1 MADDR
6 YEMGRLSFVVR
17 PAKGPPGEGDQPLG
31 LDAPS
36 DGVFYV
42 PETAEPGAPLLIF
55 LHGAMGAGHH
65 LRAVLAAVRPI
76 RRDPGRPD
84 SRGPTWDLIAA
95 LLGRGCHQR
104 LLGREVPVERPDAD
118 ADAGTAGHFVYLH
131 LVAPLAEQRPRRV
144 EHPGAVALGVS
155 TSAAGRSTGDAPRR
169 SSSCYAARRTRSSR
183 RS

>member
-17 PAKGPPGEGDQPLG
+17 PAKGAPGEGDQPLG
-31 LDAPS
+31 LDAPR
-36 DGVFYV
+36 DGVLYG

-55 LHGAMGAGHH
+55 LHGAMGAGHAH

-76 RRDPGRPD
+76 RRDPGRPRLTRAD
-84 SRGPTWDLIAA
+84 LGPHRRA

-104 LLGREVPVERPDAD
+104 LLGREVPVERPD

-155 TSAAGRSTGDAPRR
+155 TRSTGDAPRR